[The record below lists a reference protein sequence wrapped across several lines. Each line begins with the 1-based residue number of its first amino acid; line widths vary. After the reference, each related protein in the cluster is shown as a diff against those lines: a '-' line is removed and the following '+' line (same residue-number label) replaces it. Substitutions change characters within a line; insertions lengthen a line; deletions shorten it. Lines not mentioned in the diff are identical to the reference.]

1 MRRRASA
8 KGTRASRWR
17 AATSVHRYVIIALTP
32 AALFSVYLF
41 GIKALLLILV
51 SAASAVISEYSY
63 EKLLGKE
70 LTVRDLSAI
79 ITGILIAFNVP
90 IGFPLWKLIFG
101 NVFAIVIVKQLF
113 GGIGQNFMNP
123 ALAARALLV
132 ASWPTD
138 MTNFYSDFT
147 TAATPLSGG
156 KEIKALQTGS
166 ILRGLLQGLPAAN
179 QDLWSS

>member
-1 MRRRASA
+1 MEEVS
-8 KGTRASRWR
+8 KNILKKENESRLLTIGSSPHIR
-17 AATSVHRYVIIALTP
+17 SNNSTFKIMLNVIIALTP

-101 NVFAIVIVKQLF
+101 NVFAIVIVKQLPHTKF
-113 GGIGQNFMNP
+113 KGEVYV
-123 ALAARALLV
+123 LKKEE
-132 ASWPTD
+132 
-138 MTNFYSDFT
+138 
-147 TAATPLSGG
+147 GG
-156 KEIKALQTGS
+156 KHTPFFNGYRPQFYFKTTDGREIGRAS
-166 ILRGLLQGLPAAN
+166 CRERV
-179 QDLWSS
+179 